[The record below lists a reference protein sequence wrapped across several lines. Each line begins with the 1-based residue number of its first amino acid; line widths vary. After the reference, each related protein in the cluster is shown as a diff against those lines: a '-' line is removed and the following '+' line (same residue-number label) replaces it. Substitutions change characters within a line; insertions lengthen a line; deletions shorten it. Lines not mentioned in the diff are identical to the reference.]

1 MLEGKFQVGRKEIK
15 LTPGML
21 LLSRSVISNCLQP
34 HRLQHARLPCPLPP
48 RACSNSR
55 PLSWWCHLTVLFSVF
70 PFSSYLQSFTA
81 PGSFL
86 MSQQFTSGGQSIG
99 ASASASVLPMNIKD
113 WFPLYWLVGSPCSPR
128 YSQESSP
135 TPQFK
140 SINFSALSLLH
151 SPALTSIHDRW
162 KNHSLD

>member
-21 LLSRSVISNCLQP
+21 LLSHSVISNCLQP
-34 HRLQHARLPCPLPP
+34 HRLQHARLSCPLPP
-48 RACSNSR
+48 GACSNSR
-55 PLSWWCHLTVLFSVF
+55 RLSWWCHLTVLFSVF

-99 ASASASVLPMNIKD
+99 ASASASVLPMNIQD
-113 WFPLYWLVGSPCSPR
+113 WFPLRWTGWISLQSKGLSRVFSNTIVQKHQIFSTQLSSQSNSHIHTWLLEKP
-128 YSQESSP
+128 
-135 TPQFK
+135 
-140 SINFSALSLLH
+140 
-151 SPALTSIHDRW
+151 
-162 KNHSLD
+162 